1 VTIAWE
7 VIALLVSCAAVVAW
21 IRVRNEQR
29 LRSDLKASEQTLKTE
44 AERLAE
50 VIAAQQLVAT
60 ATSDISGIMR
70 LIGERVQRLTRASG
84 AAVAVREGGEAVI
97 RTGVGTAAAAQGMRL
112 ALDSSLIGHCFS
124 TGDVLVCEDS
134 DADPRVNRD
143 AARQLQ
149 ARSAMLVPLWDGGS
163 VSGVLMA
170 TSPEPNHFASRDV
183 QTIQLVAG
191 LLSSGLSR
199 ATAFE
204 AREAALLALQES
216 EQRHRSAV
224 AALHEGVALLHAD
237 GTVHP
242 VNASAERILAP
253 LRAPDGRLNVFEHPW
268 PVIREDGSPCPTDEL
283 PLVTTLCT
291 GRRCVGTII
300 GIPDGDS
307 PLWLRVNCEP
317 LWREHQPLPHAAV
330 ASFTDVTERRRAET
344 ALREGRDELEQRVRE
359 RTADLALVND
369 LLEAELTERRRTQ
382 AELLLAQE
390 ELEQRVH
397 ERTADLILLNRSLQE
412 AKEGA
417 ELANSAKSRF
427 LASMSH
433 ELRTPL
439 NSVIGFANVLLT
451 KHQGA
456 FGERELT
463 YLTRIHENGLHLLGL
478 INDIL
483 DLSKIEAGRLELSR
497 EPVDLAS
504 LVADTLAQLG
514 AHLAKPSVRLR
525 SDVPPGLATVDAD
538 ATRLKQVLINLV
550 GNALK
555 FTHQGS
561 VSITVTADAET
572 GQPLRIAVADTG
584 IGIPPERLQG
594 IFEVFQQGDN
604 TTERRY
610 GGTGLGLAIS
620 RSLSEAMGFEL
631 TAESVA
637 GTGSTFT
644 LHLVPTVP
652 SSSMASG
659 SRYSARYM
667 RISSK
672 K

>member
-1 VTIAWE
+1 MSLGWE
-7 VIALLVSCAAVVAW
+7 VIALLVACVAVVAW
-21 IRVRNEQR
+21 LRVREER
-29 LRSDLKASEQTLKTE
+29 RIRGELKASEQALEDE

-60 ATSDISGIMR
+60 DSSDISGIMR
-70 LIGERVQRLTRASG
+70 LFGERVQALTRASG
-84 AAVAVREGGEAVI
+84 AAVAGREGDEVVL
-97 RTGVGTAAAAQGMRL
+97 RSGVGTAAASQGLRL
-112 ALDSSLIGHCFS
+112 GLEASLIGRCFR
-124 TGDVLVCEDS
+124 TGEVLVCDDS
-134 DADPRVNRD
+134 EADPRVNQD
-143 AARQLQ
+143 AARNMQ
-149 ARSAMLVPLWDGGS
+149 ARSAMLVPLRDGGA
-163 VSGVLMA
+163 VSGVLVA
-170 TSPEPNHFASRDV
+170 TSPEPNHFSSRDA
-183 QTIQLVAG
+183 QTMQLVAG
-191 LLSSGLSR
+191 LLSSGLAR
-199 ATAFE
+199 AAASE
-204 AREAALLALQES
+204 GREAALLALQES

-237 GTVHP
+237 GSVHP
-242 VNASAERILAP
+242 VNASAERLLAP
-253 LRAPDGRLNVFEHPW
+253 LRAADGRLNVFEHPW
-268 PVIREDGSPCPTDEL
+268 PVVREDGSPCPVDEL

-291 GRRCVGTII
+291 GRRCVGAII
-300 GIPDGDS
+300 GISGGAD
-307 PLWLRVNCEP
+307 LVWLRVNCEP

-330 ASFTDVTERRRAET
+330 ASFADITERRRAET

-369 LLEAELTERRRTQ
+369 LLEEELTERRRTQ
-382 AELLLAQE
+382 VELLLAQE
-390 ELEQRVH
+390 ELEHRVH

-412 AKEGA
+412 AKEAA

-439 NSVIGFANVLLT
+439 NSVIGFANVLL
-451 KHQGA
+451 KKQQA
-456 FGERELT
+456 SFGERELT
-463 YLTRIHENGLHLLGL
+463 YLSRIHENGLHLLGL

-504 LVADTLAQLG
+504 LIADTLDQLG
-514 AHLAKPSVRLR
+514 GHLAKPSVHLR
-525 SDVPPGLATVDAD
+525 SDVPPGLATVDGD

-555 FTHQGS
+555 FTERGNVTVS
-561 VSITVTADAET
+561 VTGDPGT
-572 GQPLRIAVADTG
+572 GQPLSITVADTG
-584 IGIPPERLQG
+584 IGIPPDRLQE
-594 IFEVFQQGDN
+594 IFEFFQQGDN
-604 TTERRY
+604 ATERRY

-620 RSLSEAMGFEL
+620 RSLSEAMGFQL
-631 TAESVA
+631 TAESEV

-644 LHLVPTVP
+644 IHLAAAG
-652 SSSMASG
+652 SSSSTPSG

>member
-1 VTIAWE
+1 VTIAWG
-7 VIALLVSCAAVVAW
+7 VIALLVCCASGLVW
-21 IRVRNEQR
+21 IRMRAER
-29 LRSDLKASEQTLKTE
+29 RMRGDLKASAQALEDE

-60 ATSDISGIMR
+60 ATSDITGIMR
-70 LIGERVQRLTRASG
+70 LISDRVQVLTRASG
-84 AAVAVREGGEAVI
+84 AAVAVREASEAVI
-97 RTGVGTAAAAQGMRL
+97 RTGVGTAAAAQGLRL
-112 ALDSSLIGHCFS
+112 RLDASLIGLCYS
-124 TGDVLVCEDS
+124 TGEVVVCDDS
-134 DADPRVNRD
+134 DADPRVDRH
-143 AARQLQ
+143 AAGRLQ
-149 ARSAMLVPLWDGGS
+149 ARSAMLVPLWDSGA

-170 TSPEPNHFASRDV
+170 TSREPNHFTGRDV
-183 QTIQLVAG
+183 QTMQLVAG

-199 ATAFE
+199 ATAYE
-204 AREAALLALQES
+204 AREAALLALQDS

-237 GTVHP
+237 GSVHP
-242 VNASAERILAP
+242 VNPSAERILAP
-253 LRAPDGRLNVFEHPW
+253 LRAGDGRLNVFEHPW
-268 PVIREDGSPCPTDEL
+268 PVVREDGSPCPADEL

-291 GRRCVGTII
+291 GRRCVGVII
-300 GIPDGDS
+300 GITGGADPV
-307 PLWLRVNCEP
+307 WLRVNCEP

-330 ASFTDVTERRRAET
+330 ASFTDITERRRAET

-382 AELLLAQE
+382 TDLLLAQE

-397 ERTADLILLNRSLQE
+397 ERTADLILMNRSLQE
-412 AKEGA
+412 AKEAA

-439 NSVIGFANVLLT
+439 NSVIGFANVLIK
-451 KHQGA
+451 KHQGTFA
-456 FGERELT
+456 ERDLT
-463 YLTRIHENGLHLLGL
+463 YLDRIHENGLHLLGL

-504 LVADTLAQLG
+504 LIADTLAQLG
-514 AHLAKPSVRLR
+514 VHLAKPSVQLR
-525 SDVPPGLATVDAD
+525 IVVPPGLATVDAD

-555 FTHQGS
+555 FTDQGS
-561 VSITVTADAET
+561 VTVTVTGDAET
-572 GQPLRIAVADTG
+572 GQPLSITVADTG
-584 IGIPPERLQG
+584 IGIQPDRLQG

-604 TTERRY
+604 TTGQRY

-631 TAESVA
+631 TADSEV

-644 LHLVPTVP
+644 IHLVPTV
-652 SSSMASG
+652 SSSSTPSR